1 MRPQLKSLIVH
12 RMCAQF
18 MIRASVKDLALKY
31 GIQIPEDLLWNE
43 RILPFAK
50 APVITAQGFRLMTFS
65 LIPSW
70 FQASETAKR
79 PKFATY
85 NARIE
90 TVQEKA
96 TWKKPFLSNHC
107 LVPMTSF
114 IEPIYEGEWG
124 GNMIRFNSAGI
135 ITAAGI
141 WDRWI
146 NHATGETVE
155 SFAILTQ
162 EPCAFIKNVGH
173 DRQPIFLKDSQ
184 SSLWASDQSRDFV
197 QTKQSLHSITQEN
210 PVLELSIDRPL
221 KAKKKSPAP
230 ATESN

>member
-1 MRPQLKSLIVH
+1 MKSPIVH

-31 GIQIPEDLLWNE
+31 GIQIPETVLWKE

-50 APVITAQGFRLMTFS
+50 APVITAQGLRLMTFS

-85 NARIE
+85 NARLE

-96 TWKKPFLSNHC
+96 TWKKPFLNNHC

-124 GNMIRFNSAGI
+124 GNMISFNSPGLM
-135 ITAAGI
+135 TAAGI
-141 WDRWI
+141 WDQWT
-146 NHATGETVE
+146 NHATGEIIE

-162 EPCAFIKNVGH
+162 EPCPLIKNVGH
-173 DRQPIFLKDSQ
+173 DRQPVFLKDSQ
-184 SSLWASDQSRDFV
+184 CDEWATYKSGDFTK
-197 QTKQSLHSITQEN
+197 TKQILQSLTLEN
-210 PVLELSIDRPL
+210 PVLELSIDRAL
-221 KAKKKSPAP
+221 KSKKTTPAP
-230 ATESN
+230 ESN